1 MMVGAPRDMNR
12 AGVQRRK
19 GRVMKAGL
27 VLLAAALVVAG
38 VAASASGHPRD
49 SRATL
54 RLQPTRA
61 FVPLRAGAGS
71 QGYADRVGDAV
82 NGAPDISTITVAN
95 DDQGNITVTVMLANH
110 SSDFQPNEGVL
121 VVMDT
126 DGNGATGN
134 GGFDYVYAGVKDHT
148 GLFVWNGSS
157 FTAAS
162 APSLQSS
169 TAPGQISFRIN
180 RSDLGNTTGLNF
192 YAETTRDNGQSIG
205 DDAPDGN
212 GVFTYRLVLPTAP
225 PPPPPTTTTPPPA
238 APRFVVS
245 PVGLPHAG
253 KRFVVRARVLLGA
266 QSVSPSALGCAAK
279 VGSSAVK
286 TTVLN
291 GPAPYRSCVVTI
303 PSRSKGKAVTMT
315 LLVQYKSSGTTRRL
329 TYKIR

>member
-1 MMVGAPRDMNR
+1 
-12 AGVQRRK
+12 
-19 GRVMKAGL
+19 MKAGL
-27 VLLAAALVVAG
+27 VLVAVALVVAG
-38 VAASASGHPRD
+38 VAASASGHPREG
-49 SRATL
+49 AAAL
-54 RLQPTRA
+54 RLQPARS

-71 QGYADRVGDAV
+71 QSYTDRVGDAV
-82 NGAPDISTITVAN
+82 NGAPDISTIGVAN
-95 DDQGNITVTVMLANH
+95 DDQGNIMVTVTLANH
-110 SSDFQPNEGVL
+110 SSDFQPNEGIL

-148 GLFVWNGSS
+148 GLFAWNGSS
-157 FTAAS
+157 FAAVS
-162 APSLQSS
+162 APTLQSS
-169 TAPGQISFRIN
+169 TAAGQISFRIN

-192 YAETTRDNGQSIG
+192 YVETTRDNGASIG

-212 GVFTYRLVLPTAP
+212 GVFTYRLILPTA

-266 QSVSPSALGCAAK
+266 QSVAPSALGCAAK
-279 VGSSAVK
+279 VGSSAVR
-286 TTVLN
+286 TTAVN
-291 GPAPYRSCVVTI
+291 GPAPYRSCVVVI
-303 PSRSKGKAVTMT
+303 PVRSKGKSVTVT

-329 TYKIR
+329 TYRIR

>member
-1 MMVGAPRDMNR
+1 MIVAASRDMNR
-12 AGVQRRK
+12 AGSQRRK

-27 VLLAAALVVAG
+27 VLLTGALVVAG

-49 SRATL
+49 SRAAL
-54 RLQPTRA
+54 RLQSTRA

-71 QGYADRVGDAV
+71 QNYADRVGDAV
-82 NGAPDISTITVAN
+82 NGAPDISTIAVAN
-95 DDQGNITVTVMLANH
+95 DDQGNITVTVTLANH
-110 SSDFQPNEGVL
+110 ASDFQPNEGVL

-148 GLFVWNGSS
+148 GLFIWNGSS
-157 FTAAS
+157 FAPAG

-169 TAPGQISFRIN
+169 AASGQIAFRIN
-180 RSDLGNTTGLNF
+180 RSDLGNTTGLNL
-192 YAETTRDNGQSIG
+192 YVETTRDNGASIG

-225 PPPPPTTTTPPPA
+225 PPPPPTTTTPPSA

-279 VGSSAVK
+279 VGSSAVR
-286 TTVLN
+286 TTAVN
-291 GPAPYRSCVVTI
+291 GPAPYRSCVVVI
-303 PSRSKGKAVTMT
+303 PTRSKGKSVTMT

>member
-1 MMVGAPRDMNR
+1 
-12 AGVQRRK
+12 
-19 GRVMKAGL
+19 MKAGL
-27 VLLAAALVVAG
+27 VLVAAALVVAG

-49 SRATL
+49 SRAAF
-54 RLQPTRA
+54 RLQPARA

-71 QGYADRVGDAV
+71 QTYTDRVGDAV
-82 NGAPDISTITVAN
+82 NGAPDISSIGVAN
-95 DDQGNITVTVMLANH
+95 DDQGNITVTVTLANH
-110 SSDFQPNEGVL
+110 SSDFQPNEGIL

-148 GLFVWNGSS
+148 GLFAWNGSS
-157 FTAAS
+157 FAAAS
-162 APSLQSS
+162 APTLQSS
-169 TAPGQISFRIN
+169 TAAGQISFRIN

-192 YAETTRDNGQSIG
+192 YVETTRDNGGSIG

-212 GVFTYRLVLPTAP
+212 GIFTYRLILPTA

-266 QSVSPSALGCAAK
+266 QSVAPSALGCAAK
-279 VGSSAVK
+279 VGSSAVR
-286 TTVLN
+286 TTAVN
-291 GPAPYRSCVVTI
+291 GPAPYRSCVVVI
-303 PSRSKGKAVTMT
+303 PVRSKGKSVTVT

-329 TYKIR
+329 TYRIR

>member
-1 MMVGAPRDMNR
+1 
-12 AGVQRRK
+12 
-19 GRVMKAGL
+19 MKAGL
-27 VLLAAALVVAG
+27 VSLAAVVVVAG
-38 VAASASGHPRD
+38 VAAAASGHGRD
-49 SRATL
+49 GGAVL
-54 RLQPTRA
+54 RLQPAHA

-71 QGYADRVGDAV
+71 QSYTDRVGDAI
-82 NGAPDISTITVAN
+82 NGAPDISGIAVAN
-95 DDQGNITVTVMLANH
+95 DDLGNINVTVTLANH

-148 GLFVWNGSS
+148 GLFVWNGSA
-157 FTAAS
+157 FAVAS
-162 APSLQSS
+162 SPSLQSS
-169 TAPGQISFRIN
+169 SAPGQIAFRIN

-192 YAETTRDNGQSIG
+192 YVETTRDNGASIG

-225 PPPPPTTTTPPPA
+225 APPPPTTTTPPA
-238 APRFVVS
+238 APPRFVVS
-245 PVGLPHAG
+245 PVGFPHAG
-253 KRFVVRARVLLGA
+253 KPFVVRARILLGT

-279 VGSSAVK
+279 VGSSAVR
-286 TTVLN
+286 TAAVN
-291 GPAPYRSCVVTI
+291 GPPPYRSCVVRI
-303 PSRSKGKAVTMT
+303 PIRSKGKSVTVT